1 MVHLIPM
8 TEGEFQLYLQTAV
21 REYAEEHVK
30 AGNWHPDDA
39 LEKSEKEFQS
49 YLPDGLATL
58 NQYLYTI
65 EDESPAKVGLI
76 WLAAMNQGA
85 QRFAFIY
92 DFVIYASFRRK
103 GYGQQALLAAEEK
116 VKALGLDTISLHVFG
131 HNRAAIALYE
141 KAGYEIT
148 NLQMSKK
155 LNATGHIQNP

>member
-49 YLPDGLATL
+49 YLPDGLATP
-58 NQYLYTI
+58 NQYLYMI

-76 WLAAMNQGA
+76 WLAAMNQGV

-131 HNRAAIALYE
+131 HNQAAIALYE
-141 KAGYEIT
+141 KAGYGIT